1 MGSPELAIA
10 NSKGKSTGGK
20 APRKVLALEAAVNPH
35 SKYLLRGPDPGSE
48 PPPEFPCRSWR
59 FAEGRGDLGS
69 VELRVGVACHTA
81 SRDWATAEAE
91 GQDAVDGL
99 SDTTVTL
106 AIADKAMELLYQAT
120 TKRSN
125 LPSLEE
131 IEGKIVSVLDLL
143 YVRHEDAR
151 SAWLDHP
158 REVPFDLGPYAD
170 VHEAVTRKVY
180 RLYGDCS
187 QEPYIL
193 ASRGGKIVQIP
204 IAEDTP
210 LQ

>member
-10 NSKGKSTGGK
+10 NSKGKRTGGK

-106 AIADKAMELLYQAT
+106 AIADKAMEL
-120 TKRSN
+120 
-125 LPSLEE
+125 
-131 IEGKIVSVLDLL
+131 
-143 YVRHEDAR
+143 
-151 SAWLDHP
+151 
-158 REVPFDLGPYAD
+158 
-170 VHEAVTRKVY
+170 
-180 RLYGDCS
+180 
-187 QEPYIL
+187 
-193 ASRGGKIVQIP
+193 
-204 IAEDTP
+204 
-210 LQ
+210 